1 VVRHGGDHAGMHESI
16 SCIGN
21 PLAMAKPDA
30 IINAPDEYFNSD
42 SKNLSNAVNLSPAE
56 PALSR

>member
-42 SKNLSNAVNLSPAE
+42 S
-56 PALSR
+56 